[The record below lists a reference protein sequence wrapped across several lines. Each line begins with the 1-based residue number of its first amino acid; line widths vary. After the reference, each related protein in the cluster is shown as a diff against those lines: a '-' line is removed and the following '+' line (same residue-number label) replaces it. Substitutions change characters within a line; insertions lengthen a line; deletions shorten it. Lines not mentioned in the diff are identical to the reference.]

1 MRIIADEG
9 VWVYI
14 GIMLTILP
22 EMVLVLGQG
31 VSELKDPAVP
41 DWIVMVVA
49 GLLVALMLWGS
60 FRNSKRTH
68 QD

>member
-1 MRIIADEG
+1 M
-9 VWVYI
+9 
-14 GIMLTILP
+14 MTILP
-22 EMVLVLGQG
+22 ETVLVLAQG
-31 VSELKDPAVP
+31 VSDLKDPAVP

-60 FRNSKRTH
+60 FKNSKRTH

>member
-1 MRIIADEG
+1 MIIADG
-9 VWVYI
+9 GGWVYI
-14 GIMLTILP
+14 DGMMTILP
-22 EMVLVLGQG
+22 ETVLVLAQG
-31 VSELKDPAVP
+31 VSDLKDPAVP

-60 FRNSKRTH
+60 FKNSKRTH